1 MIFLSNFSGFYITES
16 YAAKLTVFY
25 YNSLVTVKWILL
37 FVAASLMLVGSTIAV
52 VIPTLL
58 KRTQTLHDAKI
69 LVALSA
75 LASTK
80 KSSVKDP

>member
-1 MIFLSNFSGFYITES
+1 MKS
-16 YAAKLTVFY
+16 
-25 YNSLVTVKWILL
+25 ILL
-37 FVAASLMLVGSTIAV
+37 FVAASLMLVGARIAV

-58 KRTQTLHDAKI
+58 KRTQTLLDAKI
-69 LVALSA
+69 LATLSA

>member
-1 MIFLSNFSGFYITES
+1 MKS
-16 YAAKLTVFY
+16 
-25 YNSLVTVKWILL
+25 ILL
-37 FVAASLMLVGSTIAV
+37 FVAASLMLISARIAV

-69 LVALSA
+69 LVTLSA

-80 KSSVKDP
+80 NRV

>member
-1 MIFLSNFSGFYITES
+1 MKS
-16 YAAKLTVFY
+16 
-25 YNSLVTVKWILL
+25 ILL
-37 FVAASLMLVGSTIAV
+37 FVATELMLVGARIAV
-52 VIPTLL
+52 LIPTLL

-69 LVALSA
+69 LAALSA

>member
-1 MIFLSNFSGFYITES
+1 MKS
-16 YAAKLTVFY
+16 
-25 YNSLVTVKWILL
+25 ILL
-37 FVAASLMLVGSTIAV
+37 FVAASLMLVGARIVV

-69 LVALSA
+69 VAMLSA
-75 LASTK
+75 IASTK

>member
-1 MIFLSNFSGFYITES
+1 MKS
-16 YAAKLTVFY
+16 
-25 YNSLVTVKWILL
+25 ILL
-37 FVAASLMLVGSTIAV
+37 FVAASLMLVGARIAV

-75 LASTK
+75 LASDK
-80 KSSVKDP
+80 KVECKRSLEGISGDVKCSKVLK

>member
-1 MIFLSNFSGFYITES
+1 MKS
-16 YAAKLTVFY
+16 
-25 YNSLVTVKWILL
+25 ILL
-37 FVAASLMLVGSTIAV
+37 FVAASLMLVGARIAV

-69 LVALSA
+69 LATLSA

-80 KSSVKDP
+80 KSSVKDPYRAFRAM

>member
-1 MIFLSNFSGFYITES
+1 MKSIF
-16 YAAKLTVFY
+16 
-25 YNSLVTVKWILL
+25 L
-37 FVAASLMLVGSTIAV
+37 FVAASLMLVGARLAV
-52 VIPTLL
+52 VIPTLF

-69 LVALSA
+69 LAALSA

>member
-1 MIFLSNFSGFYITES
+1 MKS
-16 YAAKLTVFY
+16 
-25 YNSLVTVKWILL
+25 ILL
-37 FVAASLMLVGSTIAV
+37 FVAASLKLVSATIAV
-52 VIPTLL
+52 DIPTLL

-69 LVALSA
+69 LAALSA